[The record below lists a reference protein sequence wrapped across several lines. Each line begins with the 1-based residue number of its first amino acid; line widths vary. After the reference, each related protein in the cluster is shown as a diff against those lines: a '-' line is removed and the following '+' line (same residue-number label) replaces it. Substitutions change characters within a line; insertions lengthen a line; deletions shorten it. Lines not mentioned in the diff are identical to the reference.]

1 MELILSDLFNNDLKM
16 SSREIAELTGKE
28 HKNVKRDIKKWC
40 KYLSIAIDSI
50 ESKYTDSMNRK
61 QSEYLVTGKLLDF
74 IKHSYAGASVT
85 FGLQER
91 AALNA
96 IEQVL
101 GVSLIRQYKV
111 GKYRIDGYDAD
122 NNTAYE
128 IDEHQHNTPSHKKRD
143 AKRQV
148 FIESV
153 LGCNFVRI
161 NV

>member
-1 MELILSDLFNNDLKM
+1 MELMLSDLFSSDLKM
-16 SSREIAELTGKE
+16 SSREIAEVTGKE
-28 HKNVKRDIKKWC
+28 HRHVTRDIKKWC
-40 KYLSIAIDSI
+40 KNLSIDIDGI
-50 ESKYTDSMNRK
+50 ENKYTDSMNRK
-61 QSEYLVTGKLLDF
+61 QSEYVVSGKLLDF

-101 GVSLIRQYKV
+101 GISLIKQYKV
-111 GKYRIDGYDAD
+111 GKYRIDGYDAE

-143 AKRQV
+143 AKRQA

-153 LGCNFVRI
+153 LGCNFIRI

>member
-1 MELILSDLFNNDLKM
+1 MELILSDLLNSDMKM
-16 SSREIAELTGKE
+16 TSREIAELTGKRHSHVVRDLKSMANKLSINVKDIE
-28 HKNVKRDIKKWC
+28 HKHV
-40 KYLSIAIDSI
+40 
-50 ESKYTDSMNRK
+50 DSMNRT
-61 QSEYLVTGKLLDF
+61 QSEYVLQGELLGC
-74 IKHSYAGASVT
+74 IKHSYLGISIT
-85 FGLQER
+85 YGLQER

-101 GVSLIRQYKV
+101 GISLIKQYKV
-111 GKYRIDGYDAD
+111 GKYRIDGYDAE

-143 AKRQV
+143 AKRQA

-153 LGCNFVRI
+153 LGCNFIRI